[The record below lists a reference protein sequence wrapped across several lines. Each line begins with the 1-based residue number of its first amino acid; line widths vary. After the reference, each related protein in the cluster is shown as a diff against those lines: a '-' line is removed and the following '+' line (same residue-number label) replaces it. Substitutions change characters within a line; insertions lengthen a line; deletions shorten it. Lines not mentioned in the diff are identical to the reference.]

1 MTGPRVKVLL
11 AEDEQHL
18 STLLRDFLES
28 RGFAVTVVH
37 DGEAALQAMRA
48 EAFDVAL
55 VDIVMPELDGLEVLR
70 ALRDEPSPP
79 EVIVITGNGTIET
92 AITAMKLG
100 AFDYLGKPYRMAEI
114 EVLVRR
120 ACERRQLTRE
130 NALLH
135 TRLARVDPFPE
146 IVTSH
151 PAMQA
156 VLELIRRVAKSD
168 APVLITGES
177 GTGKEL
183 VARAL
188 HSGSERGAG
197 QLVDINCAAFGTSSV
212 EYDLFGHEVGA
223 FPGAAAAR
231 TGLLELASGGTLFM
245 DEIAGLEERLQ
256 GSLLRALEQR
266 TFMRVGGR
274 QKVELNARIVAAT
287 NRDLPQLVH
296 EGAFRADLFYRINT
310 IAIALPP
317 LRERAADIPLLAEH
331 FLKRMGGAAPPKL
344 GDDALRVMQRYRWPG
359 NVRELRNVIER
370 AVLLATDGRI
380 RALDLPLRD
389 MGGATPK
396 GAVNVMASAQGATA
410 QRGLLEVE
418 RAHILGVLQQVSWHQ
433 GRAASIL
440 GISSKTLYRKIREYG
455 FQRPAT

>member
-1 MTGPRVKVLL
+1 MTTVPRVKVLL
-11 AEDEQHL
+11 AEDEHYL
-18 STLLRDFLES
+18 STLLRDFLDS
-28 RGFAVTVVH
+28 RGFAVTVAN
-37 DGEAALQAMRA
+37 DGSSALQAMRM
-48 EAFDVAL
+48 ESFDVAL

-79 EVIVITGNGTIET
+79 EVIIITGNGTIET

-100 AFDYLGKPYRMAEI
+100 AFDYLAKPYRMAEI

-120 ACERRQLTRE
+120 AFERRALTRE

-146 IVTSH
+146 IITRHES
-151 PAMQA
+151 MLS

-168 APVLITGES
+168 SPVLITGES

-188 HSGSERGAG
+188 HYGSERGTG
-197 QLVDINCAAFGTSSV
+197 PLVDVNCAAIGSSNV
-212 EYDLFGHEVGA
+212 EYDLFGHELGA
-223 FPGAAAAR
+223 FPGATTSR

-256 GSLLRALEQR
+256 GVLLRAIEQR

-287 NRDLPQLVH
+287 NRDLPRLVTDN
-296 EGAFRADLFYRINT
+296 AFRADLFYRINT
-310 IAIALPP
+310 ISIALPP
-317 LRERAADIPLLAEH
+317 LRERAGDIPLLAEH
-331 FLKRMGGAAPPKL
+331 FLQRLGGATPPTL
-344 GDDALRVMQRYRWPG
+344 SDSALRVMQRYRWPG

-370 AVLLATDGRI
+370 AVLLATGGSI
-380 RALDLPLRD
+380 GPQDLPLRD
-389 MGGATPK
+389 MPGPTFSGVHGPN
-396 GAVNVMASAQGATA
+396 G
-410 QRGLLEVE
+410 QRALLDVE
-418 RAHILGVLQQVSWHQ
+418 RTHILGVLQQVSWHQ

-455 FQRPAT
+455 FQRPVT

>member
-1 MTGPRVKVLL
+1 MTAAPRVKVLL
-11 AEDEQHL
+11 AEDEHHL
-18 STLLRDFLES
+18 SSLLRDFLES
-28 RGFAVTVVH
+28 RGFAVTVTH
-37 DGEAALQAMRA
+37 DGSAALHAMRS

-92 AITAMKLG
+92 AIAAMKLG
-100 AFDYLGKPYRMAEI
+100 AFDYLAKPYRMAEI

-120 ACERRQLTRE
+120 AFDRRSLARE

-135 TRLARVDPFPE
+135 TRLARVDPMPE
-146 IVTSH
+146 IITTHES
-151 PAMQA
+151 MQS
-156 VLELIRRVAKSD
+156 VLDLIRRVAKSD
-168 APVLITGES
+168 SPVLITGES

-188 HSGSERGAG
+188 HYGSERGAG
-197 QLVDINCAAFGTSSV
+197 PLVDINCAAIGGSNV
-212 EYDLFGHEVGA
+212 EYDLFGHDVGA
-223 FPGAAAAR
+223 FPGATTSR

-256 GSLLRALEQR
+256 GALLRALEQR

-287 NRDLPQLVH
+287 NRDLGRRVTDG
-296 EGAFRADLFYRINT
+296 EFRADLFYRINT
-310 IAIALPP
+310 ISIALPP
-317 LRERAADIPLLAEH
+317 LRERPGDIPLLAEH
-331 FLKRMGGAAPPKL
+331 FLQRLGGATPPTL
-344 GDDALRVMQRYRWPG
+344 SEEALRVMQGYRWPG

-370 AVLLATDGRI
+370 AVLLATSGSI
-380 RALDLPLRD
+380 GPQDLPLHD
-389 MGGATPK
+389 MGGAPSN
-396 GAVNVMASAQGATA
+396 GSNGSNGHRA
-410 QRGLLEVE
+410 LLDVE

-433 GRAASIL
+433 GRAALIL

-455 FQRPAT
+455 FQRPVT